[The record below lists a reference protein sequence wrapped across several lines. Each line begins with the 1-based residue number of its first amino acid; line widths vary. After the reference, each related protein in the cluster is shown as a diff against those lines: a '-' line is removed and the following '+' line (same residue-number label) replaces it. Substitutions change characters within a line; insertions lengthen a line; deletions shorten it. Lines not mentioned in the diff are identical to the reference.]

1 MKTDH
6 PAGRIHRRRRHLHHR
21 VEVPTFVQPRGPRVV
36 EVRNVDDNES
46 DVNDGDVSASAAAEE
61 GALSL
66 PAMMTESPIATSMS
80 LASSFW
86 CSILCRR

>member
-1 MKTDH
+1 MNDWTTPERAARRTTRIRNEEKKKKTNMKTDH

-46 DVNDGDVSASAAAEE
+46 DVDCDVV
-61 GALSL
+61 
-66 PAMMTESPIATSMS
+66 
-80 LASSFW
+80 
-86 CSILCRR
+86 